1 MATEIAG
8 RLLAA
13 AQHDLSASNWA
24 LVGGRRRLAK
34 TDPLGSCAAGCTA
47 DADGNVKSVQGGN
60 LGPLEQ
66 VRECHAVPND
76 CLLPAWHPNSD
87 PPFALSLAGVPQWL
101 RMPAR

>member
-24 LVGGRRRLAK
+24 LVGGRRRLAPD
-34 TDPLGSCAAGCTA
+34 DPYGSCAAGCTVE
-47 DADGNVKSVQGGN
+47 ADGYVWSQDGR
-60 LGPLEQ
+60 LGLLKN

-76 CLLPAWHPNSD
+76 CLLPALHPNSV